1 MRWRPMLLAFASAAL
16 LGLLLSGFL
25 RPQPIAGDAD
35 RQPPARVEQPADPE
49 DGNPPASEPGR
60 TKQDPAR
67 PGRDLKARR
76 IVALALTPA
85 HGLRLTA

>member
-35 RQPPARVEQPADPE
+35 RQPPARVEQPADVE
-49 DGNPPASEPGR
+49 DRDAPASGRLRNRQEPA
-60 TKQDPAR
+60 P
-67 PGRDLKARR
+67 PHRDVKAPR
-76 IVALALTPA
+76 IASLHRVASSGLA
-85 HGLRLTA
+85 